1 MIGTLTV
8 HEGDEFEDNGSIIR
22 MIRIDGRHFDCIRAA
37 VFVPSEDGE
46 EWVAEG
52 TAIFTK
58 EEVARIAGARR
69 VVFAA
74 DSDEED
80 KTCRG
85 RRTTAAT

>member
-1 MIGTLTV
+1 MIGTLTI

-22 MIRIDGRHFDCIRAA
+22 MIRIDGKHFDCIRVA

-46 EWVAEG
+46 EWVAAG

-69 VVFAA
+69 VVFA
-74 DSDEED
+74 DVEEE
-80 KTCRG
+80 
-85 RRTTAAT
+85 